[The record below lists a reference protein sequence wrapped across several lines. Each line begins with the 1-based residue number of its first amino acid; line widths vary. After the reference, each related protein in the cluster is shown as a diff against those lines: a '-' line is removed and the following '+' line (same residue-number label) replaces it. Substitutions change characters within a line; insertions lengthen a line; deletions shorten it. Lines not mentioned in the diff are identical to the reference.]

1 MTTRYA
7 LYFTPR
13 AGTAWARFGD
23 EALSGDAR
31 RYGFHATLKP
41 PFRLARDV
49 RLADLQRDLDAYCA
63 RLTPFPLP
71 RLGIARLE
79 DFVALVPGQP
89 EARADAIAAH
99 CVRAFDRYRAPL
111 NGAELAKRRA
121 RRLSPRQEDY
131 LLQWGY
137 PYVIEEFRFHLSLTA
152 PLAAGESSSFP
163 EPPPETLLFDA
174 ISLVEEPAPGADF
187 RLLERY
193 PFGARGRLLYVVGP
207 SGAGK
212 DSVLAWVRRHLPGA
226 APIVFAQRTITRPP
240 DPGGEAH
247 RAVSAEQ
254 FETERAAGAFAMH
267 WAAHGCAYG
276 ISSELRSWLAQGLT
290 VVVSG
295 SRAYLPRALA
305 DFPGLEVVHV
315 TAAPETLRARI
326 AGRAREAAGEIEQRV
341 ARGEALGVPGTVRCT
356 EIVNDAGIGEAGRIL
371 LGQLLPGNPALPG
384 P

>member
-1 MTTRYA
+1 MTARYA

-23 EALSGDAR
+23 EALAGDAR

-41 PFRLARDV
+41 PFRLAREV

-71 RLGIARLE
+71 DLRIARLD
-79 DFVALVPGQP
+79 DFIAIVPGKP
-89 EARADAIAAH
+89 EARVDAIAAH
-99 CVRAFDRYRAPL
+99 CVQAFDRYRAPL
-111 NGAELAKRRA
+111 NDAELAKRRA

-137 PYVIEEFRFHLSLTA
+137 PYVLEEFRFHLSLTA
-152 PLAAGESSSFP
+152 PLARGESPVFA
-163 EPPPETLLFDA
+163 PPPQEALLFDA

-212 DSVLAWVRRHLPGA
+212 DSVLAWVRKHLPGG
-226 APIVFAQRTITRPP
+226 APIVFAQRTITRPADP
-240 DPGGEAH
+240 DGESH

-254 FETERAAGAFAMH
+254 FATERAAGAFAMH
-267 WAAHGCAYG
+267 WVANGCDYG
-276 ISSELRSWLAQGLT
+276 IPSELRSWLAQGLT
-290 VVVSG
+290 VVVNG
-295 SRAYLPRALA
+295 SRGHLPRALA
-305 DFPGLEVVHV
+305 DFPALEVVHV
-315 TAAPETLRARI
+315 TAAAEALQARLASRGRERGEEIRARLE
-326 AGRAREAAGEIEQRV
+326 RAQ
-341 ARGEALGVPGTVRCT
+341 ALSLPPSTRCT
-356 EIVNDAGIGEAGRIL
+356 EILNDAAIDVAGRRL
-371 LGQLLPGNPALPG
+371 LSLL
-384 P
+384 